1 MLVHIVSHPRTNRSR
16 LPRAA
21 LRRMAEALSRAGA
34 DVRIDT
40 RAFPGTDQ
48 GSAIADCTDLLAR
61 RWRERR
67 PDVVLTFGIVAT
79 SAAVA
84 LEQEVT
90 VVATFDEHPED
101 AEVQRQLAERVTAVL
116 PLSTA
121 EHERWRRLGVPT
133 LSAGVFPAP
142 LDVPDPDAG
151 PCVGGLVVTFEDGP
165 LLEALI
171 AGLPQWDGAGLV
183 LAGRLAPQRWDA
195 LRLAAQRVGVTNRV
209 RYQPGLRGARRA
221 SMWARA
227 SVLVAGPQGA
237 RHGGHVLE
245 AAAHGV
251 PAVATAQWAHLDHV
265 VAGTT
270 GILVE
275 SDERAVIRAAGSLL
289 ADPFQ
294 LRALGRAA
302 LVRAQS
308 AHDPALSGERLLT
321 LLKQVADSGRATA
334 APADAGRHD
343 AHPDESAAHDRSASG
358 DEPSGSAEEQVD
370 REALA
375 LAHLPLARQLAG
387 WYGGRGQSRDELVQV
402 AYLGLVLAAER
413 YDPGHGRPF
422 HSFAVPT
429 ILGELR
435 RHFRDHA
442 WAVRIPRSLQE
453 TVLQVRQA
461 ADDLAPVLGHT
472 ATPAELAE
480 CIDATEQDV
489 LAALR
494 ADSEARH
501 IGSMDHAPGS
511 PMVGER
517 IGSVDPGHDLAEAR
531 EDLRA
536 VLRRLPEREQQVL
549 LLRFH
554 AELTQSEIAGRLGIS
569 QVHVSRLLSRTLATI
584 REHLLDDAPLPDTWQ
599 AAQAS

>member
-1 MLVHIVSHPRTNRSR
+1 VH
-16 LPRAA
+16 
-21 LRRMAEALSRAGA
+21 
-34 DVRIDT
+34 
-40 RAFPGTDQ
+40 
-48 GSAIADCTDLLAR
+48 
-61 RWRERR
+61 
-67 PDVVLTFGIVAT
+67 GI
-79 SAAVA
+79 
-84 LEQEVT
+84 
-90 VVATFDEHPED
+90 
-101 AEVQRQLAERVTAVL
+101 
-116 PLSTA
+116 
-121 EHERWRRLGVPT
+121 
-133 LSAGVFPAP
+133 
-142 LDVPDPDAG
+142 
-151 PCVGGLVVTFEDGP
+151 
-165 LLEALI
+165 
-171 AGLPQWDGAGLV
+171 
-183 LAGRLAPQRWDA
+183 
-195 LRLAAQRVGVTNRV
+195 
-209 RYQPGLRGARRA
+209 
-221 SMWARA
+221 
-227 SVLVAGPQGA
+227 
-237 RHGGHVLE
+237 
-245 AAAHGV
+245 
-251 PAVATAQWAHLDHV
+251 PAVATAQWAHMDHV
-265 VAGTT
+265 IAGTT

-275 SDERAVIRAAGSLL
+275 SDERAVVHATGSLL
-289 ADPFQ
+289 SDPFH

-302 LVRAQS
+302 LVRARS

-321 LLKQVADSGRATA
+321 LLGQVAGAV
-334 APADAGRHD
+334 DAGRTD
-343 AHPDESAAHDRSASG
+343 PADPADPTDGDRRVAG
-358 DEPSGSAEEQVD
+358 GEQVD
-370 REALA
+370 RNALA

-387 WYGGRGQSRDELVQV
+387 WYAGRGQSRDELVQV

-413 YDPGHGRPF
+413 YDPSHGRPF

-461 ADDLAPVLGHT
+461 ADGLAPVLGHT

-517 IGSVDPGHDLAEAR
+517 IGSVDPGHDLAEVR

-554 AELTQSEIAGRLGIS
+554 AELTQSEIAGRLGMS
-569 QVHVSRLLSRTLATI
+569 QVHVSRLLSRTLAII
-584 REHLLDDAPLPDTWQ
+584 REHLLEDAPLPAAWQ
-599 AAQAS
+599 AARAS